1 MKRLLV
7 LMAWLSVPGA
17 IAFHLFSCGWFS
29 PGRIPG
35 NTRYP
40 EMELRAERALKYAE
54 RKGMNDRY
62 CLFLDY
68 GIPSG
73 KPRLFVWSFEEA
85 RVVYSGYAMHGPGK
99 GSTDEMPVFSNVYG
113 SRCSSVGR
121 FEVTRKRGTR
131 NKTGLR
137 LKGLDRSNHSAWPR
151 NHDPRLAVG
160 GQEQMAQV
168 HPAHRKVLS
177 RLRDRLHA
185 GYGLHQPFGGQR
197 RGQPPPM
204 VVLRRG
210 MKTSPGAGLTPIPA

>member
-1 MKRLLV
+1 MKRLLA

-17 IAFHLFSCGWFS
+17 IAFYLFSCGTFS

-40 EMELRAERALKYAE
+40 EMALRAEKALKYAE

-62 CLFLDY
+62 CIFLDY

-73 KPRLFVWSFEEA
+73 KPRLFVWSFEEE

-99 GSTDEMPVFSNVYG
+99 GSTDETPVFSNVYG
-113 SRCSSVGR
+113 SHCSSVGK

-137 LKGLDRSNHSAWPR
+137 LKGLDHSNNSAYGRGIMIHGSRWVDR
-151 NHDPRLAVG
+151 NKWRKYIPLNEKCCLGCVTVSTRDMAYINRLVG
-160 GQEQMAQV
+160 KEEGN
-168 HPAHRKVLS
+168 LLLWS
-177 RLRDRLHA
+177 YCDA
-185 GYGLHQPFGGQR
+185 G
-197 RGQPPPM
+197 
-204 VVLRRG
+204 
-210 MKTSPGAGLTPIPA
+210 